1 MENQTLL
8 SACLALTAAAVA
20 LQAGILVALYLAVR
34 KSSARMEA
42 LATEVKT
49 KLLPTAETVHSML
62 TDLRPKIETLLTNA
76 SETSGIVRGQLE
88 RLDATVNDVLDR
100 ARLQVIRA
108 DEFLNRTMDRVEEAT
123 EAVHKTVVSPVRQ
136 VSGLFRGLSVGVE
149 AYQLESKRFW
159 VGADADATKDQFNKT
174 RCSSRKQRIKRQRVR
189 ALPLFFGL
197 IFPPG
202 RLLGPQDQLGPA
214 VQVNVAAAG
223 GDHRRLRRVLERQ
236 PLYSNNALARRT

>member
-34 KSSARMEA
+34 KSSARME
-42 LATEVKT
+42 
-49 KLLPTAETVHSML
+49 
-62 TDLRPKIETLLTNA
+62 
-76 SETSGIVRGQLE
+76 
-88 RLDATVNDVLDR
+88 

-149 AYQLESKRFW
+149 A
-159 VGADADATKDQFNKT
+159 
-174 RCSSRKQRIKRQRVR
+174 
-189 ALPLFFGL
+189 
-197 IFPPG
+197 
-202 RLLGPQDQLGPA
+202 LLGGRRRRRHERSVQQD
-214 VQVNVAAAG
+214 
-223 GDHRRLRRVLERQ
+223 EMFI
-236 PLYSNNALARRT
+236 

>member
-108 DEFLNRTMDRVEEAT
+108 DEFLDRKSTRLNSSHVAISY
-123 EAVHKTVVSPVRQ
+123 AVFC
-136 VSGLFRGLSVGVE
+136 L
-149 AYQLESKRFW
+149 
-159 VGADADATKDQFNKT
+159 
-174 RCSSRKQRIKRQRVR
+174 
-189 ALPLFFGL
+189 
-197 IFPPG
+197 
-202 RLLGPQDQLGPA
+202 
-214 VQVNVAAAG
+214 
-223 GDHRRLRRVLERQ
+223 
-236 PLYSNNALARRT
+236 

>member
-20 LQAGILVALYLAVR
+20 LQAGILFALYLAVR

-62 TDLRPKIETLLTNA
+62 ADLRPKIETLLTNA

-88 RLDATVNDVLDR
+88 RLDATVNDILDR

-108 DEFLNRTMDRVEEAT
+108 DEFLNRTMDRVEDAT

-149 AYQLESKRFW
+149 A
-159 VGADADATKDQFNKT
+159 
-174 RCSSRKQRIKRQRVR
+174 
-189 ALPLFFGL
+189 
-197 IFPPG
+197 
-202 RLLGPQDQLGPA
+202 LLGGRRRRRHERSVQQD
-214 VQVNVAAAG
+214 
-223 GDHRRLRRVLERQ
+223 EMFI
-236 PLYSNNALARRT
+236 

>member
-76 SETSGIVRGQLE
+76 SETDRKSTRLNSSHSQISYAVFCLKKKNSRDSEIHRTHNRAE
-88 RLDATVNDVLDR
+88 R
-100 ARLQVIRA
+100 
-108 DEFLNRTMDRVEEAT
+108 
-123 EAVHKTVVSPVRQ
+123 VVS
-136 VSGLFRGLSVGVE
+136 
-149 AYQLESKRFW
+149 Y
-159 VGADADATKDQFNKT
+159 
-174 RCSSRKQRIKRQRVR
+174 
-189 ALPLFFGL
+189 
-197 IFPPG
+197 
-202 RLLGPQDQLGPA
+202 
-214 VQVNVAAAG
+214 
-223 GDHRRLRRVLERQ
+223 
-236 PLYSNNALARRT
+236 LY

>member
-1 MENQTLL
+1 
-8 SACLALTAAAVA
+8 
-20 LQAGILVALYLAVR
+20 
-34 KSSARMEA
+34 MEA

-76 SETSGIVRGQLE
+76 SETSGIFRGQLE

-149 AYQLESKRFW
+149 ALLGGRRRRRHERSVEQDEMCIYK
-159 VGADADATKDQFNKT
+159 AKDKEAACKSAAF
-174 RCSSRKQRIKRQRVR
+174 I
-189 ALPLFFGL
+189 FGL
-197 IFPPG
+197 DLPARAPTSPARSTGSRCPG
-202 RLLGPQDQLGPA
+202 
-214 VQVNVAAAG
+214 
-223 GDHRRLRRVLERQ
+223 
-236 PLYSNNALARRT
+236 AR

>member
-123 EAVHKTVVSPVRQ
+123 EAVHKTVVSIASAGRSSHGTAS
-136 VSGLFRGLSVGVE
+136 SGPSHTALCCGARGHAS
-149 AYQLESKRFW
+149 
-159 VGADADATKDQFNKT
+159 T
-174 RCSSRKQRIKRQRVR
+174 
-189 ALPLFFGL
+189 
-197 IFPPG
+197 
-202 RLLGPQDQLGPA
+202 
-214 VQVNVAAAG
+214 
-223 GDHRRLRRVLERQ
+223 
-236 PLYSNNALARRT
+236 LAHG

>member
-1 MENQTLL
+1 
-8 SACLALTAAAVA
+8 AAAVA
-20 LQAGILVALYLAVR
+20 LQAGILVAVYLAVR

-108 DEFLNRTMDRVEEAT
+108 DEFLNRDRKST
-123 EAVHKTVVSPVRQ
+123 RLNSSHRTISYAVFCLK
-136 VSGLFRGLSVGVE
+136 
-149 AYQLESKRFW
+149 K
-159 VGADADATKDQFNKT
+159 K
-174 RCSSRKQRIKRQRVR
+174 
-189 ALPLFFGL
+189 
-197 IFPPG
+197 
-202 RLLGPQDQLGPA
+202 
-214 VQVNVAAAG
+214 
-223 GDHRRLRRVLERQ
+223 
-236 PLYSNNALARRT
+236 

>member
-100 ARLQVIRA
+100 ARLQVIR
-108 DEFLNRTMDRVEEAT
+108 DRKSTRLNSSHQIISY
-123 EAVHKTVVSPVRQ
+123 AVFCLKKKNRKA
-136 VSGLFRGLSVGVE
+136 VGT
-149 AYQLESKRFW
+149 S
-159 VGADADATKDQFNKT
+159 
-174 RCSSRKQRIKRQRVR
+174 I
-189 ALPLFFGL
+189 
-197 IFPPG
+197 
-202 RLLGPQDQLGPA
+202 
-214 VQVNVAAAG
+214 
-223 GDHRRLRRVLERQ
+223 H
-236 PLYSNNALARRT
+236 

>member
-1 MENQTLL
+1 MENQTVL

-49 KLLPTAETVHSML
+49 KLLPTAETVQSML
-62 TDLRPKIETLLTNA
+62 VDLRPKIETVLTNA
-76 SETSGIVRGQLE
+76 SETSTIIRGQLE

-108 DEFLNRTMDRVEEAT
+108 DELLNRTMDRVDDAT

-149 AYQLESKRFW
+149 AFL
-159 VGADADATKDQFNKT
+159 G
-174 RCSSRKQRIKRQRVR
+174 
-189 ALPLFFGL
+189 
-197 IFPPG
+197 G
-202 RLLGPQDQLGPA
+202 RRRRRNEASVQQD
-214 VQVNVAAAG
+214 
-223 GDHRRLRRVLERQ
+223 EMFI
-236 PLYSNNALARRT
+236 

>member
-100 ARLQVIRA
+100 ARLQVIRE
-108 DEFLNRTMDRVEEAT
+108 EFLNRTMDRVEEAT

-149 AYQLESKRFW
+149 A
-159 VGADADATKDQFNKT
+159 
-174 RCSSRKQRIKRQRVR
+174 
-189 ALPLFFGL
+189 
-197 IFPPG
+197 
-202 RLLGPQDQLGPA
+202 LLGGRRRRRHERSVQQD
-214 VQVNVAAAG
+214 
-223 GDHRRLRRVLERQ
+223 EMFI
-236 PLYSNNALARRT
+236 